1 MWYPPT
7 KRAID
12 VVLAATGLILTA
24 PISIMVA
31 VLIKLDSSGPV
42 FADTPER
49 VGKNGEI
56 FKMYKFPSMI
66 KDAHTLLRT
75 DQRFKEFYQRYKKNN
90 FKIRTDEDPRITRVG
105 RFIRKTSIDELPQ
118 LVNIIKGDMSLVGPR
133 AFHVDELREQQRV
146 FPKTKENVRAAHAAK
161 PGLTGPWQIS
171 GRSSV
176 DFPERIKLDAEYAK
190 RKSINYDFKIML
202 LTIPAVFRGEGN

>member
-1 MWYPPT
+1 M
-7 KRAID
+7 D
-12 VVLAATGLILTA
+12 VVFATAGLILTA
-24 PISIMVA
+24 PIFLFIS
-31 VLIKLDSSGPV
+31 VLIKFDSSGPV

-56 FKMYKFPSMI
+56 FKMYKFRSMI

-118 LVNIIKGDMSLVGPR
+118 LINIIKGDMSLVGPR
-133 AFHVDELREQQRV
+133 AFHVDELREQERV
-146 FPKTKENVRAAHAAK
+146 FPKTKKNVQAAHTVK
-161 PGLTGPWQIS
+161 PGLTGPWQVS

-176 DFPERIKLDAEYAK
+176 DFPERIKLDAKYAK
-190 RKSINYDFKIML
+190 RRSIIYDFKTML
-202 LTIPAVFRGEGN
+202 QTIPAVFRGEGN

>member
-1 MWYPPT
+1 MWYPLT
-7 KRAID
+7 KRAMD
-12 VVLAATGLILTA
+12 VVFATAGLILTA
-24 PISIMVA
+24 PIFLFIS
-31 VLIKLDSSGPV
+31 VLIKFDSSGPV

-56 FKMYKFPSMI
+56 FKMYKFRSMI

-118 LVNIIKGDMSLVGPR
+118 LINIIKGDMSLVGPR

-146 FPKTKENVRAAHAAK
+146 FPKTKKNVQAARTVK

-171 GRSSV
+171 GRSSI

-190 RKSINYDFKIML
+190 RRSISYDFKTML
-202 LTIPAVFRGEGN
+202 QTIPAVFRGEGN